1 MRRFTDWS
9 GSVFSAQSALVWC
22 ALALAGCG
30 DSTGGSPSDAA
41 VTTDTS
47 ADAAADA
54 PADTAADVSVDAE
67 APRCSSTPPECQDQ
81 SIQGLGFFDTPNTAA
96 ITEESAEGGVFVSAI
111 DATGGGMTPTR
122 SYIYARFTPT
132 GMARVNI
139 SDEQSLRSLDWDI
152 AFRRFIVRLN
162 SGVSGPSC
170 VDGARTAPSTTFD
183 ALTAVPASL
192 TFRTEQYFTPPT
204 CDLVPDGSGLGS
216 PSTALSSFWRY
227 AGCVHMTGNVYVVR
241 LRDGRSVKLQV
252 LSYYNEAAQ
261 AQCDDSDTIPTPSGA
276 GHMRVRWAFLP

>member
-1 MRRFTDWS
+1 MRRFTESS
-9 GSVFSAQSALVWC
+9 GTVFSARYALVWC

-30 DSTGGSPSDAA
+30 DNAGTPSTDAA
-41 VTTDTS
+41 VTTDVSADTS
-47 ADAAADA
+47 ADASVDA
-54 PADTAADVSVDAE
+54 PAEAAVDVAQS
-67 APRCSSTPPECQDQ
+67 RCSSTPPECQDQ

-96 ITEESAEGGVFVSAI
+96 ITEESSEGGVFVSAI

-122 SYIYARFTPT
+122 SYIYARFTPA
-132 GMARVNI
+132 GMERVNI

-170 VDGARTAPSTTFD
+170 VEGARTAPSTTFD
-183 ALTAVPASL
+183 GLTAAPASL
-192 TFRTEQYFTPPT
+192 AYRTEQYFTAPT

-241 LRDGRSVKLQV
+241 LRDGRSVKLQM
-252 LSYYNEAAQ
+252 LSYYNVAAQ
-261 AQCDDSDTIPTPSGA
+261 TQCDDSDTIPSPSGA

>member
-1 MRRFTDWS
+1 MRRFRGSS
-9 GSVFSAQSALVWC
+9 GSSLAAQRALLACALVF
-22 ALALAGCG
+22 AGCG
-30 DSTGGSPSDAA
+30 TDSGNAPQDAA
-41 VTTDTS
+41 TATDVSADTS
-47 ADAAADA
+47 TDA
-54 PADTAADVSVDAE
+54 PADTAVDATP
-67 APRCSSTPPECQDQ
+67 PRCSSTAPQCQDQ
-81 SIQGLGFFDTPNTAA
+81 SIQALGFFDTPNTA
-96 ITEESAEGGVFVSAI
+96 TVSEESSDNGVFVSAI

-122 SYIYARFTPT
+122 SYVYARFTPT

-139 SDEQSLRSLDWDI
+139 SDEQSLRSLEWDV

-170 VDGARTAPSTTFD
+170 VEGARTAPGTTFD
-183 ALTAVPASL
+183 ALTATPSNL

-241 LRDGRSVKLQV
+241 LRDGRAVKLQM
-252 LSYYNEAAQ
+252 LSYYSEAAQ
-261 AQCDDSDTIPTPSGA
+261 QQCDTADTIPSPSGA
-276 GHMRVRWAFLP
+276 GHMRVRWSFLP